1 MKALHKYITEGY
13 SGAGL
18 ILTCRGKVLFQL
30 RRHPRC
36 WAFIG
41 GGINP
46 SVDHDFLDCAIR
58 EVFEE
63 SGITVDRNAVD
74 KTPVHVVGF
83 GRYRWELY
91 HAELPE
97 ETVPSGSQEFSDEYV
112 SYAWVSL
119 KDYRRELKAVRAY
132 PLFFFVSHQMRTLSS
147 SYSGREGR

>member
-63 SGITVDRNAVD
+63 SGITVDRNSDSSCYLLLAVHHIIVD
-74 KTPVHVVGF
+74 GWCTDVYMNDFKQFLQEARSSVTSMSVMPGF
-83 GRYRWELY
+83 
-91 HAELPE
+91 H
-97 ETVPSGSQEFSDEYV
+97 
-112 SYAWVSL
+112 
-119 KDYRRELKAVRAY
+119 
-132 PLFFFVSHQMRTLSS
+132 
-147 SYSGREGR
+147 